1 MENETKP
8 GYKTTEF
15 WMAIAAFVVSAL
27 YGSGVI
33 AEGTALDKALS
44 VGAMILASMG
54 YAVSRGLAKKS

>member
-1 MENETKP
+1 
-8 GYKTTEF
+8 
-15 WMAIAAFVVSAL
+15 VSAL